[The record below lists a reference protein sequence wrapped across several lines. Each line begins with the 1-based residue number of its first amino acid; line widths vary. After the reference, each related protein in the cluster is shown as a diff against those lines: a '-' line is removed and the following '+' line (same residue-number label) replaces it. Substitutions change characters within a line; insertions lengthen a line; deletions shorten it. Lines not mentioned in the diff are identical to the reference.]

1 VEDVLAVG
9 DAAFQRECLG
19 RMGDVAKEGRTV
31 LFASPNMSA
40 IASLCDRSLLLSE
53 GFLIKEGPPEEVIS
67 AHVGGENRTEMRFQ
81 DGPVTKACGNQ
92 SEQGTELRV
101 DYGVDRPIQLP
112 SVGFVISHY
121 LGNPICGSNP
131 LIDAVKETYNPRG
144 LRDRPSA

>member
-53 GFLIKEGPPEEVIS
+53 GFLIKEGPPKELIS
-67 AHVGGENRTEMRFQ
+67 AYLGGGNRNEIRFP
-81 DGPVTKACGNQ
+81 DGPVTKACVRQ
-92 SEQGTELRV
+92 SERGIELTV
-101 DYGVDRPIQLP
+101 DYKLDRPIPLP

-131 LIDAVKETYNPRG
+131 LIDAVKETINPRG